1 MPNICAILSKT
12 LPALGMALILS
23 ALPACSKSMPPPLSV
38 RPPAVLLQ
46 NCPPPPVNS
55 AVLPA
60 IAQADVSNTRKR
72 EAGLEYV
79 RYVQNVEAAFR
90 DCNDKQQALR
100 DFYTGLTEIS
110 K

>member
-1 MPNICAILSKT
+1 M
-12 LPALGMALILS
+12 
-23 ALPACSKSMPPPLSV
+23 
-38 RPPAVLLQ
+38 
-46 NCPPPPVNS
+46 
-55 AVLPA
+55 LPA

-100 DFYTGLTEIS
+100 DFYAGLMEIS